1 MLNTFFFFTFHHDM
15 LCQFCIPKQVSIK
28 ENWFHMHNSWGK
40 RVIFWKKRFFK
51 NLWKILTCRLKID
64 AAFGLNTK
72 KYVRKRYPCL
82 CFMTSFFV
90 NLCNLLAKI
99 YHQSIFDVLIRRV
112 FRVIWKILYLLIYV
126 RHMMSWL
133 SSFFKFYFDWQKLQ
147 KRRENYKKFN
157 ISRTNSAS
165 YMFFKD
171 LLLSNVRKEQT

>member
-15 LCQFCIPKQVSIK
+15 LCQFCIPKQVSVK

-40 RVIFWKKRFFK
+40 RVIFWKKHFFK

-126 RHMMSWL
+126 KTYDVMIIKFFQILLWL
-133 SSFFKFYFDWQKLQ
+133 AKVAEEEGELQ
-147 KRRENYKKFN
+147 KIQHLKNK
-157 ISRTNSAS
+157 
-165 YMFFKD
+165 
-171 LLLSNVRKEQT
+171 